1 MKRIPGLWLPIVTG
15 ILLALSFPPFDLVF
29 LPFVALVPLLL
40 FVERAQSTRQL
51 LWGGALGGLVFWV
64 ALLYW
69 VSIFSVAGFIALM
82 VYLTLFFLFFVLGL
96 EFLSNRASLPVWLI
110 GPPLWVG
117 LEHFRGIG
125 ELAFTWGQL
134 NTSLSYH
141 PLLLQSAD
149 ITGPYGVSFWIVL
162 VNCLILEVADRRDRR
177 AVPSIVVLLMV
188 LLVPIVYGYRC
199 LHDDDLLQ
207 GEEIDI
213 SLIQPNIDQDRK
225 WSRSFRD
232 STLTIL
238 EDLSGEALL
247 SMPDLIVWPETAVPA
262 YLRHHEFYQ
271 RRISDLVRAS
281 GVPYLVGSQ
290 DYDQV
295 GEDEFVTYNSAFLI
309 HKDGRLDEK
318 RYSKI
323 RLVPFGEKLPYE
335 KWIPALRKI
344 DYGGGHFSSG
354 DEFTLFEFDGNRF
367 GVLICFESIFPD
379 LAREFCIQG
388 AGFLLNITNDAWFLR
403 TSAPYQHASALPL
416 RAIEN
421 RVYIARSANTG
432 ISMIADPMGR
442 VIESTPIFERKVI
455 SGEIRA
461 RTGTTF
467 YRRYGDLI
475 VYLSWIV
482 LLAGIV
488 RYLRL
493 RMSPIRSGGRGR
505 TRAET

>member
-1 MKRIPGLWLPIVTG
+1 VKRIPGLWFPIVSG

-40 FVERAQSTRQL
+40 FIERARSSRQL
-51 LWGGALGGLVFWV
+51 IWGGIVGGLVFWI

-82 VYLTLFFLFFVLGL
+82 VYLTLFILFFVLGL
-96 EFLSNRASLPVWLI
+96 EFLSTRALLPVWLV
-110 GPPLWVG
+110 GPALWIG
-117 LEHFRGIG
+117 LEHFRAIG

-149 ITGPYGVSFWIVL
+149 IAGPYGVSFWIVL
-162 VNCLILEVADRRDRR
+162 VNCLIFEVATRRDRR
-177 AVPSIVVLLMV
+177 VIPPIATLLLV
-188 LLVPIVYGYRC
+188 LLVPIIYGYRC
-199 LHDDDLLQ
+199 LDDEELLQ

-213 SLIQPNIDQDRK
+213 SLIQPNIDQERK

-238 EDLSGEALL
+238 EDLSAEALL
-247 SMPDLIVWPETAVPA
+247 SRPDLIVWPETAVPA

-271 RRISDLVRAS
+271 RRISNFVRDS

-290 DYDQV
+290 DYDRI
-295 GEDEFVTYNSAFLI
+295 GKDEFLTYNSAFLMR
-309 HKDGRLDEK
+309 KDGRLDEN

-335 KWIPALRKI
+335 KWIPGLREI
-344 DYGGGHFSSG
+344 EYGGGHFSPG
-354 DEFTLFEFDGNRF
+354 EEFTLFEFDGFRF

-379 LAREFCIQG
+379 LSREFCLQG

-421 RVYIARSANTG
+421 RIYIARSANTG
-432 ISMIADPMGR
+432 ISMIVDPMGR
-442 VIESTPIFERKVI
+442 VLESTPIFERKVI

-461 RTGTTF
+461 RTDTTF
-467 YRRYGDLI
+467 YRRHGDLI
-475 VYLSWIV
+475 VYLAWIV
-482 LLAGIV
+482 LLAGVI
-488 RYLRL
+488 RFLRK
-493 RMSPIRSGGRGR
+493 RKSPD
-505 TRAET
+505 RAA